1 MRKTLSAGLFL
12 VLLLATSAQ
21 AVVVQVDWSATIP
34 GTNSP
39 APGPGL
45 LSGSLGVFDVNAA
58 GDQFTLPADGSL
70 TVLASGFSDGFP
82 NGIYPLTRVP
92 SQGAPILEFLSIGS
106 TAADFAVNFV
116 DNNAGILSPFTLS
129 PLTAT
134 LESYNLERNQISLIL
149 GLIQLDMPYDGPA
162 ELALRSG
169 LRLMCSRSARPV
181 PGSATVAVLPCGVVI
196 STVSASRPPQLS
208 SNSASRRPFRA

>member
-58 GDQFTLPADGSL
+58 GDQFALPADGSL

-82 NGIYPLTRVP
+82 NGIYPLTRVS

-129 PLTAT
+129 CNVDGTDGTCFVALFDESGSGNDIATAS
-134 LESYNLERNQISLIL
+134 LGIS
-149 GLIQLDMPYDGPA
+149 GS
-162 ELALRSG
+162 LADENIGRIEYSF
-169 LRLMCSRSARPV
+169 SVVPV
-181 PGSATVAVLPCGVVI
+181 PAAVWLFGTALVGL
-196 STVSASRPPQLS
+196 AGL
-208 SNSASRRPFRA
+208 ARARKTA